1 MFMTQSY
8 HLFNMTP
15 SHHIINLMREMKV
28 DQKIILENVYEMYEN
43 ESKFYRGR
51 PEMLV
56 MKMET
61 NGRNLQ
67 VFRGGKVQILGSL
80 SEEEAESMR
89 REFVQKLRRVKKME
103 NCQVSPLTIANM
115 VVSLTLSFPINLR
128 NISHSNHDLSY
139 EVELFPAALIRKW
152 HPVHVA
158 TFHNGKVIVTGI
170 KSMSMLHEITESIQ
184 TFFSEIKMCKRKSKD
199 NK

>member
-1 MFMTQSY
+1 
-8 HLFNMTP
+8 MTP
-15 SHHIINLMREMKV
+15 TKHIINLMREMKV
-28 DQKIILENVYEMYEN
+28 DQKIILENVYEMYEG

-67 VFRGGKVQILGSL
+67 MFRGGKVQILGRL
-80 SEEEAESMR
+80 SEEEAENMR

-103 NCQVSPLTIANM
+103 NCQVSSLTIANM
-115 VVSLTLSFPINLR
+115 VASLKLTFPINLR
-128 NISHSNHDLSY
+128 NISHSNRDLSY

-158 TFHNGKVIVTGI
+158 SFHNGKVIVTGI
-170 KSMSMLHEITESIQ
+170 KNLSMLNEIIENIQ
-184 TFFSEIKMCKRKSKD
+184 NFFSETQLCQK
-199 NK
+199 